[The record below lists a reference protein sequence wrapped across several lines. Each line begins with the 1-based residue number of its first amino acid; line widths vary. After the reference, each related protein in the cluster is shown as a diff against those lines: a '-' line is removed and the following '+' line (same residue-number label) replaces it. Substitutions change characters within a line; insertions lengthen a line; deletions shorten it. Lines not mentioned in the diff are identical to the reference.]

1 MPLVL
6 PKPLEG
12 GYQLMMVQRSPA
24 SPSHLK
30 NLISSQYGSVKAK
43 TLIFFNVDAERL
55 PAGYRQERQGRKEK
69 KEMLN

>member
-1 MPLVL
+1 MGNG
-6 PKPLEG
+6 EWG
-12 GYQLMMVQRSPA
+12 MG
-24 SPSHLK
+24 
-30 NLISSQYGSVKAK
+30 QYGSVKAK